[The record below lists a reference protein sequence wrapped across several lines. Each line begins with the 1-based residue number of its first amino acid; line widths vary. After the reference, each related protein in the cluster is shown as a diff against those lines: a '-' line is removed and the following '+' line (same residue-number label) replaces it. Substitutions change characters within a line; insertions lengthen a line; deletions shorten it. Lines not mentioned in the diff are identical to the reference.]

1 MERIDSPKYK
11 MSIGVVKFSEN
22 LRTFSKNLT
31 INTIIITLIILFLS
45 WSKSL
50 IFRVESVNFE
60 LAKSISP
67 TKSS

>member
-1 MERIDSPKYK
+1 

-31 INTIIITLIILFLS
+31 INTIMITLIILFLS

-50 IFRVESVNFE
+50 IFRVDSVNFE
-60 LAKSISP
+60 LAKVYFT
-67 TKSS
+67 TKSSVSPKTKD

>member
-1 MERIDSPKYK
+1 MERIDSPKYNI
-11 MSIGVVKFSEN
+11 SIGVVKFSEN

-31 INTIIITLIILFLS
+31 INTIIITLIILFFN

-50 IFRVESVNFE
+50 IFRVDSENFAF
-60 LAKSISP
+60 AKSISP